1 MKVTIA
7 FLSIFMASG
16 LTMVTVYNT
25 VVDAKSWGS
34 DVPASIQTARN
45 YYEHGDPRRFYLI
58 AGPPTLL
65 LGVLTTILFWRD
77 AVSLRLLFG
86 ASAAC
91 YVVIVVL
98 TVSYFVPRDLMLF
111 RGPMPEHLDEIRVA
125 VGQWSRMNW
134 ARTLLGCAGVYCS
147 MRGLDLYYTILTEK
161 LGGR

>member
-34 DVPASIQTARN
+34 DVPASIQTARS
-45 YYEHGDPRRFYLI
+45 YYEHSHSRRFYLI

-65 LGVLTTILFWRD
+65 LGVLTTILFWID
-77 AVSLRLLFG
+77 SVSLRLLFG

-91 YVVIVVL
+91 YVVIVLL
-98 TVSYFVPRDLMLF
+98 TVSYFVPR
-111 RGPMPEHLDEIRVA
+111 
-125 VGQWSRMNW
+125 
-134 ARTLLGCAGVYCS
+134 
-147 MRGLDLYYTILTEK
+147 
-161 LGGR
+161 